1 MEYNR
6 SPNLLVSGSQS
17 KASSMAAAANAAGN
31 AKAVNSLKK
40 AMKTPGGEGAT
51 SEDARPLVSQGGP
64 NQAPPRQ
71 QRQGSQQPGGG
82 MNHHQQMRGPPP
94 GGGGGGDPGGDASY
108 GGYHLSYE
116 VKKLMPTNKASSS
129 NPKGAANGGVNKGLE
144 VGIADDQ
151 GRYSVHL

>member
-1 MEYNR
+1 M
-6 SPNLLVSGSQS
+6 SGSQS

-40 AMKTPGGEGAT
+40 AMKTPGEGAT
-51 SEDARPLVSQGGP
+51 SEDARPLVSQGGPGGP

-94 GGGGGGDPGGDASY
+94 GGGGGDPGGGDASY

-151 GRYSVHL
+151 GGYSAHL